1 VHALAIRSRE
11 GAGPRRVGT
20 ARALLAFGVFLLA
33 GVARAEE
40 RSVTIF
46 EGRKISVSVPTGWK
60 FGEAQ
65 DPKTGVQTLE
75 WLEPSGEVQLDI
87 SFLPDSKGR
96 MATREALEAEMKRTL
111 SFYLT
116 DAVEREMRFT
126 SLETADGVCEYTSFT
141 DRRLVGRK
149 IPEGERLIS
158 TTGMRS
164 WKGVYLLFTLLS
176 NSRDTEAFRQAIEI
190 VRTGVK
196 EVGGQG
202 VAGAPASG
210 AISVTLPFAPWVMKV
225 PGEGAK
231 VAERTIKPDGRSGY
245 FLLRNDASGL
255 NVSFFIEPARKCT
268 SSRECRDMVQKAGF
282 AHLGRAEKITPSEIG
297 DISVVEC
304 FVPDFRGMPVQQQH
318 LFAEFVV
325 QGYWVD
331 MHVSKVLYT
340 PADRERFEQLV
351 KGISFRSKG
360 SLD

>member
-1 VHALAIRSRE
+1 MHALAIRRRE

-20 ARALLAFGVFLLA
+20 ARALLAFGLFLLA
-33 GVARAEE
+33 AAARAEE

-46 EGRKISVSVPTGWK
+46 EGRKISVSVPKGWK

-87 SFLPDSKGR
+87 SFFPDSKGR
-96 MATREALEAEMKRTL
+96 LATRAGLEAEMKRTL
-111 SFYLT
+111 SFYLAE
-116 DAVEREMRFT
+116 AVEREMKIT
-126 SLETADGVCEYTSFT
+126 SLETADGVCGYTSFT

-176 NSRDTEAFRQAIEI
+176 NSRDTEAFRQALEI
-190 VRTGVK
+190 VRSGVK
-196 EVGGQG
+196 EVGGQAP
-202 VAGAPASG
+202 AGASASRP
-210 AISVTLPFAPWVMKV
+210 IRLTLPWAPWVLTL

-231 VAERTIKPDGRSGY
+231 VNVRKINADGTSGY
-245 FLLRNDASGL
+245 FFVTNDATGL
-255 NVSFFIEPARKCT
+255 NVSFFIEPAQKCK

-304 FVPDFRGMPVQQQH
+304 LVPEARGMAVQQQN